1 MCLSFLFYGKI
12 VMVMPQ
18 FYYKVVDNI
27 LTFEAILVYKQINHI
42 IWNWLH
48 VCQVEVSLA
57 FILSAI
63 ITSTLHSDVVS
74 S

>member
-1 MCLSFLFYGKI
+1 
-12 VMVMPQ
+12 MVMPQ
-18 FYYKVVDNI
+18 FYYKVVNDNI

-48 VCQVEVSLA
+48 ICQVEVSLA

-63 ITSTLHSDVVS
+63 ITSMLHGDVVS